1 MIRFL
6 ELRIMETT
14 KILFDKIKGFEG
26 CRLQAYQDAARV
38 WTIGY
43 GHTKSVRR
51 GDRITQE
58 QADEYLREDIEE
70 VERQVLALGLNL
82 TQPQFDA
89 LVSFTFNVGIGNF
102 KESTLLRFI
111 REGRSE
117 NDIKRQFRSWVY
129 ANGRTLPGLVKRREW
144 ESIRYFSL
152 F

>member
-1 MIRFL
+1 
-6 ELRIMETT
+6 METT
-14 KILFDKIKGFEG
+14 KILFDKIKEFEG

-43 GHTKSVRR
+43 GHTKGVRR

>member
-1 MIRFL
+1 
-6 ELRIMETT
+6 METT
-14 KILFDKIKGFEG
+14 KILFDKIKEFEG

-43 GHTKSVRR
+43 GHTKGVRR

-129 ANGRTLPGLVKRREW
+129 ANGRMLPGLVKRREW